1 MPTGVAIARQ
11 VTAGGYDLVITSSTP
26 AMQAVANNNRE
37 GKVKHLF
44 TLVADPF
51 ASGVGL
57 DRANPLKHPPYMVG
71 QGSFPPVETAFA
83 LAKQMLAGLERIGTA
98 WNPSETNS
106 LIFVERGRKIAK
118 ETGLTLLE
126 ANADTTSAVGDAV
139 NSLIARGAQAI
150 WVGGDNTVIA
160 GIDQVIA
167 IAKRSNVP
175 VFTILPGAPDRG
187 TLFDAGP
194 DFYQVG
200 RQGGLLAADIL
211 EGADIAK
218 IPVRDVLDLVPAFL
232 SINTTVLKGLREPW
246 RVPDEAL
253 ASASVVVDETGVHK
267 KAAPAAPANQATDR
281 QPLSK
286 TWRLSLIELNRVA
299 EVEEGEQGVLDG
311 LKESGLVDGRDY
323 KYTVRNAQGD
333 MATVSGLVD
342 AALADSDLLIT
353 FSTPTLQS
361 ALQRVKR
368 LPVIFNY
375 VSDPFI
381 AGAGKSDRE
390 HAPNVTGVYLLGA
403 YDQMVPMIRS
413 YMPKARVLGTVY
425 TPAEV
430 NMVFQKDL
438 LEKAARAHGFEIRAV
453 AANSTSEVADAAL
466 SLVSSRIDAICQIPG
481 NLTVAAFPNIA
492 QVAKRA
498 RVPMFAFQSSQATSA
513 VLTLARDYYES
524 GRLAA
529 GFAARVMRGESPA
542 SIPFTSVISTHVIV
556 NQAAARAAGLDD
568 AADGPGESQQGDRR
582 IAMEVTRTIDGGV
595 LRLKVDGRVDGYWAD
610 HLDAALRDAIAE
622 GHHRI
627 ALDCSKVSFL
637 SSAGIGVLV
646 KHHQQLGRISGGFRV
661 VNLARGRDGSA
672 HHSPR
677 RSPHRRRGGR
687 REHQDRCPGSSPALV
702 RDRRA
707 VAGGVPAR
715 REHRVVV
722 AAARDA
728 RAAAPRSVYR
738 GSVCEPG
745 GHHAGVRD
753 RRRRLRRLLR

>member
-1 MPTGVAIARQ
+1 MLYAIKRLTLGVLLIAAASAILLFADREQRSAASAPRKVHRIAILQHANTTVLDEGIRGTIDGLASRGYRDKDIITIERFNAQGDMPTGVAIARQ
-11 VTAGGYDLVITSSTP
+11 VTAGGFDLVITSSTP

-118 ETGLTLLE
+118 DTGLTLLE
-126 ANADTTSAVGDAV
+126 ANADNTSAVGDAV

-232 SINTTVLKGLREPW
+232 SVNTTVLKGLKEPW

-253 ASASVVVDETGVHK
+253 ARASVVVDETGVHK

-281 QPLSK
+281 KPLSK

-311 LKESGLVDGRDY
+311 LKETGLVDGRDY
-323 KYTVRNAQGD
+323 KYTIKNAQGD
-333 MATVSGLVD
+333 MATVSALID
-342 AALADSDLLIT
+342 AASTDSDLLIT
-353 FSTPTLQS
+353 FSTPTLQA

-368 LPVIFNY
+368 LPIVFNY
-375 VSDPFI
+375 LANPFV
-381 AGAGKSDRE
+381 AGAGTDDRD
-390 HAPNVTGVYLLGA
+390 HLPNVTGIYLMA
-403 YDQMVPMIRS
+403 SYDQMVRMIRL
-413 YMPKARVLGTVY
+413 YMPTSRVLGSVY
-425 TPAEV
+425 APAEV
-430 NMVFQKDL
+430 NMVYHKEMF
-438 LEKAARAHGFEIRAV
+438 EKEARANGFELKTV

-466 SLVSSRIDAICQIPG
+466 SLAASGVDAICQIPG

-498 RVPMFAFQSSQATSA
+498 RLPLFAFQSSQSKSA

-529 GFAARVMRGESPA
+529 GLAARVMRGESPA
-542 SIPFTSVISTHVIV
+542 AIPFASVNSNHVIV
-556 NQAAARAAGLDD
+556 NQAAARAVGLTTPP
-568 AADGPGESQQGDRR
+568 AILAK
-582 IAMEVTRTIDGGV
+582 ANKVID
-595 LRLKVDGRVDGYWAD
+595 
-610 HLDAALRDAIAE
+610 E
-622 GHHRI
+622 
-627 ALDCSKVSFL
+627 
-637 SSAGIGVLV
+637 
-646 KHHQQLGRISGGFRV
+646 
-661 VNLARGRDGSA
+661 
-672 HHSPR
+672 
-677 RSPHRRRGGR
+677 
-687 REHQDRCPGSSPALV
+687 
-702 RDRRA
+702 
-707 VAGGVPAR
+707 
-715 REHRVVV
+715 
-722 AAARDA
+722 
-728 RAAAPRSVYR
+728 
-738 GSVCEPG
+738 
-745 GHHAGVRD
+745 
-753 RRRRLRRLLR
+753 

>member
-1 MPTGVAIARQ
+1 MLYAIKRLALGVLLIAAASAILLLADREHRTGAASASRKVQRLAILQHANTAVLDEGIRGTIDGLASRGYRDGETLTIERFNAQGDMPTGIAIARQ
-11 VTAGGYDLVITSSTP
+11 VTAGGFDLVITSSTP

-57 DRANPLKHPPYMVG
+57 DRADPLKHPPHMVG

-118 ETGLTLLE
+118 DMGLTLLE
-126 ANADTTSAVGDAV
+126 ANADNTPGVGDAV

-167 IAKRSNVP
+167 IARRSNVP

-211 EGADIAK
+211 EGADLTK
-218 IPVRDVLDLVPAFL
+218 IPIRDVLDLVPAFL
-232 SINTTVLKGLREPW
+232 SINTTVLKGLKDPW
-246 RVPDEAL
+246 RVPDDAL
-253 ASASVVVDETGVHK
+253 AGASVVVDETGVHK
-267 KAAPAAPANQATDR
+267 KAAPAPPPTNQAADR
-281 QPLSK
+281 RPLSK
-286 TWRLSLIELNRVA
+286 TWRVSLIELNRVA
-299 EVEEGEQGVLDG
+299 EVEEGEHGVLDG
-311 LKESGLVDGRDY
+311 LKESGLVEGRDY
-323 KYTVRNAQGD
+323 KYTIRNAQGD
-333 MATVSGLVD
+333 MATVSALVD

-368 LPVIFNY
+368 LPIVFNY
-375 VSDPFI
+375 VADPFV
-381 AGAGKSDRE
+381 AGAGKSDQE

-413 YMPKARVLGTVY
+413 YLPKARVLGTVY

-466 SLVSSRIDAICQIPG
+466 SLVSSHVDAICQIPG

-498 RVPMFAFQSSQATSA
+498 RVPVFAFQSSQATSA

-529 GFAARVMRGESPA
+529 GYAARVMRGESPA
-542 SIPFTSVISTHVIV
+542 AIPFTSVKSTHVIV
-556 NQAAARAAGLDD
+556 NQAAARAAGLTSPP
-568 AADGPGESQQGDRR
+568 AVLAK
-582 IAMEVTRTIDGGV
+582 ANKVID
-595 LRLKVDGRVDGYWAD
+595 
-610 HLDAALRDAIAE
+610 
-622 GHHRI
+622 
-627 ALDCSKVSFL
+627 
-637 SSAGIGVLV
+637 
-646 KHHQQLGRISGGFRV
+646 Q
-661 VNLARGRDGSA
+661 
-672 HHSPR
+672 
-677 RSPHRRRGGR
+677 
-687 REHQDRCPGSSPALV
+687 
-702 RDRRA
+702 
-707 VAGGVPAR
+707 
-715 REHRVVV
+715 
-722 AAARDA
+722 
-728 RAAAPRSVYR
+728 
-738 GSVCEPG
+738 
-745 GHHAGVRD
+745 
-753 RRRRLRRLLR
+753 